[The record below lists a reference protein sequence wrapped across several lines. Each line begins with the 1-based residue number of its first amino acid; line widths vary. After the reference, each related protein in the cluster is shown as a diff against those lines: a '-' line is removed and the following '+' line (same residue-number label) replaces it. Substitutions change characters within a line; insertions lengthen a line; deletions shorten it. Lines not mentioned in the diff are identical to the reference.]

1 MKARLFV
8 AACLAMLAFRAG
20 AAEEHGKTDVYSTP
34 GATLA
39 WAIARG
45 PDEARTFIV
54 IRVAFDV
61 GINRYFT
68 VTGRD
73 PFSNAERAWTVKAL
87 ASGRAEVRIPR
98 ATFVD
103 YPRTEF
109 RFYSGTPGGKPRLEV
124 FYHGAPD
131 TAPEFYD
138 PARLYMYLNERIAKA
153 TP

>member
-1 MKARLFV
+1 MSARLV
-8 AACLAMLAFRAG
+8 AAFLALLALAVG
-20 AAEEHGKTDVYSTP
+20 AAEEHGRTDVYASP
-34 GATLA
+34 GAALA

-54 IRVAFDV
+54 IRVAFDIGV
-61 GINRYFT
+61 NRHFT

-73 PFSNAERAWTVKAL
+73 PFSNAERAWPVKHL
-87 ASGRAEVRIPR
+87 TSGRAEVRIPR

-109 RFYSGTPGGKPRLEV
+109 RFFSGSPGAKPRLEV

-131 TAPEFYD
+131 TAPEFDD
-138 PARLYMYLNERIAKA
+138 PARLDAYLDERIARA
-153 TP
+153 RP

>member
-1 MKARLFV
+1 MNTRLFV
-8 AACLAMLAFRAG
+8 AGCLAMLAFGAG

-39 WAIARG
+39 WAVARG

-61 GINRYFT
+61 GINRHFT

-73 PFSNAERAWTVKAL
+73 PFSNAERAWPVKAL
-87 ASGRAEVRIPR
+87 SSGRAEVRIPR
-98 ATFVD
+98 ADFVEH
-103 YPRTEF
+103 PRTEF

-131 TAPEFYD
+131 TAPEFD
-138 PARLYMYLNERIAKA
+138 DAARLEKYLDERIANA
-153 TP
+153 RP